1 MSDFVG
7 KHSKIH
13 DTSAPVDGALD
24 HAIGKRTLVEQEYT
38 KIARRLAQRSTD
50 GARDDNG
57 VAVGAEHALT
67 RADSSMGQALPDGLK
82 QKFEGSLGADLSRVR
97 VHTGSD
103 SAGAADAVGARA
115 YTTGNDV
122 HFAQGEYDPSSRAGQ
137 HLLAHEVAHTVQQS
151 SSSTAMQAKFEVSS
165 PVDAA
170 EHEADHAADHM
181 LDGTPT
187 TLAAGT
193 AGTSRNVQRVEAK
206 DVPAK
211 PKIADIG
218 QAGWMSVIPDA
229 IAKEGTSAQK
239 PSVSGHQHAKGQ
251 FTNFDKGTQGYAVD
265 KQGNEIATSD
275 KLGDGV
281 DQAKVDA
288 EVAKIVTARAAIHAR
303 HFVDGGKGYAGVVS
317 MPQYEN
323 AKKDQESADAA
334 KGYQGWLKT
343 AVPTI
348 AKDPKDVHWQIYKM
362 LMGWEGD
369 PSAMNAYDQVNVTW
383 GSGFSGAGPVMELI
397 LRVFQKSPEIKDAFF
412 NAGVTIGADGNFC
425 VVDPDKKWKLHDAD
439 AQLYVRTHQELLA
452 MMVNCAQGVFQ
463 AELANKGDKSPDPR
477 QAVLDANFETFMTGA
492 GNSIPSNVLGWST
505 EEAALAAHAVHAAP
519 GIYKWVD
526 LSKLVPHTTTDIA
539 QFIYDKSHVWF
550 TFVVVPEAWRA
561 AVKKDPP
568 KPKEDGKKTD
578 QPATE
583 VAATK

>member
-7 KHSKIH
+7 KQSKTH
-13 DTSAPVDGALD
+13 DTSTAAADTLD
-24 HAIGKRTLVEQEYT
+24 HGVGKHTLVEREYA
-38 KIARRLAQRSTD
+38 KIQRSASASG
-50 GARDDNG
+50 GATSEAPAGVRDDNG
-57 VAVGAEHALT
+57 VAAGAEPALA
-67 RADSSMGQALPDGLK
+67 RAASSMGQGLPDGLK
-82 QKFEGSLGADLSRVR
+82 QQFEGSLGADLSSVR

-103 SAGAADAVGARA
+103 SATAAGAVGARA

-137 HLLAHEVAHTVQQS
+137 HLLAHEVAHTVQQA
-151 SSSTAMQAKFEVSS
+151 SSSTATQAKLGVSS
-165 PVDAA
+165 PADPA
-170 EHEADHAADHM
+170 EHEADHAADRM
-181 LDGTPT
+181 LDGKP
-187 TLAAGT
+187 AAIT
-193 AGTSRNVQRVEAK
+193 ASAASTARTVQRVEAK

-218 QAGWMSVIPDA
+218 QAGWMTIIPDA
-229 IAKEGTSAQK
+229 VAKEGQSAQK

-251 FTNFDKGTQGYAVD
+251 FTNFDNGKQTYAAD
-265 KQGNEIATSD
+265 KQGNEIATAD

-288 EVAKIVTARAAIHAR
+288 EVAKVVTARAALHAR

-317 MPQYEN
+317 APIYEN
-323 AKKDQESADAA
+323 AKKDKDSADAA

-348 AKDPKDVHWQIYKM
+348 VKDPKDAHWQIYKM

-369 PSAMNAYDQVNVTW
+369 PSTINAYDQVNVTW

-397 LRVFQKSPEIKDAFF
+397 LRVFQKSPEIKAAFY
-412 NAGVTIGADGNFC
+412 NAGVTIAADGNFC
-425 VVDPDKKWKLHDAD
+425 VVDPDKKWKLHGAD

-477 QAVLDANFETFMTGA
+477 QAALDANFETFMTGA
-492 GNSIPSNVLGWST
+492 GNSIPAGVLGWST
-505 EEAALAAHAVHAAP
+505 EEAALAAHAVHGAP
-519 GIYKWVD
+519 GIYKWAD
-526 LSKLVPHTTTDIA
+526 LSALNPHTTTDIA
-539 QFIYDKSHVWF
+539 QFIYDKSHAWF
-550 TFVVVPEAWRA
+550 TFIVVPQEWRD

-568 KPKEDGKKTD
+568 KAKDDGKK
-578 QPATE
+578 AN
-583 VAATK
+583 